1 MKKIDEFCDLGIARV
16 HLKLTQKQMAE
27 ALGVPFR
34 TYQNWE
40 SHISKPTNFVQI
52 EVLAKVSEMLKR
64 DSEIDK

>member
-1 MKKIDEFCDLGIARV
+1 MKKIEEFSDLGIARV
-16 HLKLTQKQMAE
+16 HLKITQKQMAE

-52 EVLAKVSEMLKR
+52 EVLAKVSDMLKR
-64 DSEIDK
+64 DSEVVK